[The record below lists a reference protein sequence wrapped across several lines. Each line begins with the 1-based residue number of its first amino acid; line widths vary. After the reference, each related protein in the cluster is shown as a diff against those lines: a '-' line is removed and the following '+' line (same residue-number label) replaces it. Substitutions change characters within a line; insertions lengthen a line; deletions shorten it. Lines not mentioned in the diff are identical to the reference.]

1 MQVMHDIRS
10 IRDNPK
16 DFDKALGRRGIN
28 AASEGILEIDE
39 ARREAILSA
48 ETAQAEQNKS
58 SKLIGAAKASGDEK
72 EFEKLRK
79 LVADKK
85 TEVADMNVKA
95 KALGKELNLAL
106 MSLPNKLHQDVP
118 DGVDEDQNVEIS
130 SWGTPKKINNPKEH
144 FEIPAAVSGMD
155 FKTAAKL
162 SGSRFVVL
170 RGAMARL
177 HRALAQFMLDVH
189 VNEHGLTETM
199 TPVLVKEEAMFGT
212 NQLPKFSD
220 DSYQT
225 TNGWWLIPT
234 SEVTLTNISANEV
247 TPEGSL
253 PLRMTA
259 HTQCFRSEAGSA
271 GKDTAGMLRQHQF
284 EKVEMVSI
292 THPDQSMQEHERMTN
307 CAKAILEKLKLPYRL
322 VLLCS
327 GDTGFGAQKT
337 HDLEVWLPGQ
347 QAYREISSVS
357 VCGDF
362 QARRM
367 NARFKPS
374 NGGKPE
380 FVHTLNGSGLAV
392 GRCLIAVL
400 ENGQQQDGSVLI
412 PDVLGEYLGGKV
424 VIDNKGNLS

>member
-1 MQVMHDIRS
+1 MHDIRF

-16 DFDKALGRRGIN
+16 DFDKALGRRGVN
-28 AASEGILEIDE
+28 SASEEILKIDE
-39 ARREAILSA
+39 ARRSAILSA

-58 SKLIGAAKASGDEK
+58 SKLIGAVKASGDEI

-79 LVADKK
+79 LVTDKK
-85 TEVADMNVKA
+85 TEVANMSDKA
-95 KALGKELNLAL
+95 KALDKELNLAL
-106 MSLPNKLHQDVP
+106 MSLPNILNQDIP
-118 DGVDEDQNVEIS
+118 DGEDENQNLEIF
-130 SWGTPKKINNPKEH
+130 SWGKPRKIDNAKEH
-144 FEIPAAVSGMD
+144 FEIPAAIQGMD
-155 FKTAAKL
+155 FETAAKL

-170 RGAMARL
+170 RGAIARL

-189 VNEHGLTETM
+189 VSEHGLTETI
-199 TPVLVKEEAMFGT
+199 TPVLVREEAMYGT

-234 SEVTLTNISANEV
+234 AEVTLTNICANEL
-247 TPEGSL
+247 TPEERL

-284 EKVEMVSI
+284 EKVEMVSV
-292 THPDQSMQEHERMTN
+292 THPDQSMKEHERMTN
-307 CAKAILEKLKLPYRL
+307 CAKAILEKLELPYRV

-367 NARFKPS
+367 SARYKPS

-400 ENGQQQDGSVLI
+400 ENGQQKDGSVAL
-412 PDVLGEYLGGKV
+412 PSVLDKYLGGKTT
-424 VIDNKGNLS
+424 IDHKGNLC